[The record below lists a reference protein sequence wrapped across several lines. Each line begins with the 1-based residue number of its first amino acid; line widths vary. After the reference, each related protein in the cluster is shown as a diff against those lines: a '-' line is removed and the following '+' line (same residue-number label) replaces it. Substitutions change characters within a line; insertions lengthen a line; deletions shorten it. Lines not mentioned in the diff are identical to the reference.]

1 MQSAGGVT
9 TGFDYLRIGLSI
21 AVLGWH
27 SIGVSTGSPEL
38 DAELWSGP
46 FRFLPAAIIPAF
58 FALSGFLVT
67 GSLGRTRLH
76 QFVTLRFIRLIPALA
91 VEIALSALLVGLV
104 FTKLPVSQYLASSSF
119 YAYFLNIIGDI
130 HFYLPG
136 VFEDNPFPRMVNGQ
150 LWTIP
155 YELECY
161 LALILLAVSTATRR
175 RFAFVA
181 IVAVLS
187 LALTGWVLHGHS
199 ISPFT
204 RVPGRVLVLCFLAA
218 VSLYL
223 CRDVIPYS
231 GLLGAISAVAAAV
244 FLQIPDASY
253 LAAFPVAYLTVWL
266 GLMRPPAIPFGDLSY
281 GVYLFHWP
289 IQQSLMHMVPGM
301 HSWWLLML
309 VSLPLTAICAWL
321 SWNLIEKPILIRKKL
336 ILAAVDRAWAAIPT
350 LGRLAFSVRPG
361 TAWRQLSPP
370 NGPPGPVTR
379 GGAVPNPAPRARPG
393 VPRQRL
399 AAAGDRPG
407 RP

>member
-1 MQSAGGVT
+1 VARLPTLQDKMQSAGGMT
-9 TGFDYLRIGLSI
+9 TGFDYLRIGLSV
-21 AVLGWH
+21 AVLAWH
-27 SIGVSTGSPEL
+27 SVGVSTGSSDL
-38 DAELWSGP
+38 DARLWSGP
-46 FRFLPAAIIPAF
+46 FRFFPAAIIPIF

-104 FTKLPVSQYLASSSF
+104 FTRLPIPQYLSSGSF
-119 YAYFLNIIGDI
+119 YAYFLNIVGDI

-175 RFAFVA
+175 RLAFIA
-181 IVAVLS
+181 IVAALS
-187 LALTGWVLHGHS
+187 VALTVRVLHGHP

-204 RVPGRVLVLCFLAA
+204 RVPGRVLVFCFLAA

-223 CRDVIPYS
+223 YRDTIPYS
-231 GLLGAISAVAAAV
+231 GVLGAISAVSAAV
-244 FLQIPDASY
+244 SLQIPDASY
-253 LAAFPVAYLTVWL
+253 LAAFPVAYLTVWI

-289 IQQSLMHMVPGM
+289 IQQSIVHMVPSI
-301 HSWWLLML
+301 HAWWLLML
-309 VSLPLTAICAWL
+309 LSLPPSAICAWL
-321 SWNLIEKPILIRKKL
+321 SWNLIEKPILLRKKP

-350 LGRLAFSVRPG
+350 
-361 TAWRQLSPP
+361 
-370 NGPPGPVTR
+370 
-379 GGAVPNPAPRARPG
+379 PR
-393 VPRQRL
+393 RL
-399 AAAGDRPG
+399 AASGGRGAGQD
-407 RP
+407 